1 MAILK
6 MEKIRVAVHRDASV
20 ACSKIIQNAGAL
32 ELTEVSESEKEKLDK
47 IEKTNFHL
55 NYISSRLDFVISFLS
70 KFEKKNILRTV
81 FEGSTE
87 KTTEEEINRL
97 ANQFYYKDIIN
108 SAFGI
113 TEKINKNENKLLELA
128 KERETLEPWKDISIS
143 LSSSRETNY
152 TKTFFLKGSKE
163 ELHKLKE
170 ETAKRK
176 DTATRIVSEA
186 SMVLTYLKES
196 EEEINSLLQNYGLDH
211 IELPYRRGTPAQE
224 LERIERAEKKTKQ
237 TLNKLNSEAKRLS
250 GNLRELRIISDYIR
264 WRKDR
269 YDLIYDAHGTQS
281 TIILEGWCPKDSI
294 PQLESELK
302 EKAGLCDLSVI
313 ETEEEPPTCIKNSP
327 LMRPFE
333 PITYLYGVPTSKDI
347 DPTPYL
353 AGFFFIF
360 FGFCFSDVG
369 YGIMLASITSVI
381 LFFYTVPK
389 EMALFMKLFMISGI
403 ASFLGGMI
411 FGGYAGIDVA
421 TLPSWLQKVN
431 MFNPLEDPLPIF
443 ILSLAL
449 GIVQVITGMVLTIVR
464 EAKNGTAKEGILDKG
479 PWIALFISLGLWG
492 YIYEFSTSLTN
503 TESLGVWLVLAS
515 VTAIILTNG
524 RSYKNP
530 LTKLAMGLAGLY
542 ESVNYLAD
550 ILSYSRLLAIGLAT
564 GALAFSIN
572 LLGMMAYESIPYV
585 GWLILL
591 IIVVIGHFFNFIV
604 NLLSAFIHT
613 ARLQFVEFFGK
624 FIIGTGR
631 VFNPFSRK
639 SSHVMIQERQ
649 RR

>member
-6 MEKIRVAVHRDASV
+6 MEKIRVVLHRDASV
-20 ACSKIIQNAGAL
+20 ACSKIIQNAGVL
-32 ELTEVSESEKEKLDK
+32 ELTEVSEKDKLEK

-55 NYISSRLDFVISFLS
+55 NYISSRLDFVVSFLS

-81 FEGSTE
+81 FEGDTE
-87 KTTEEEINRL
+87 NTTEEEINRL
-97 ANQFYYKDIIN
+97 ANRFYYKDIID

-128 KERETLEPWKDISIS
+128 KEKEILEPWKDISIA
-143 LSSSRETNY
+143 LSSSRETIY
-152 TKTFFLKGSKE
+152 TKTFFLKGSQE
-163 ELHKLKE
+163 EINKLKE
-170 ETAKRK
+170 EIKKRK
-176 DTATRIVSEA
+176 DTAARIVSEK

-196 EEEINSLLQNYGLDH
+196 EEEINSLLQNYELDH
-211 IELPYRRGTPAQE
+211 VDLPHRRGTPAQE
-224 LERIERAEKKTKQ
+224 LERIVRAEKKTRQ
-237 TLNKLNSEAKRLS
+237 TLDKMNSEAKRLS
-250 GNLRELRIISDYIR
+250 SNLRELRIISDYIR

-269 YDLIYDAHGTQS
+269 YDLVHDAYGTES
-281 TIILEGWCPKDSI
+281 TIVLEGWCPKDNI
-294 PQLESELK
+294 QGLENKLK
-302 EKAGLCDLSVI
+302 EKADLCDLAVI
-313 ETEEEPPTCIKNSP
+313 ETDEEPPTFIKNSS
-327 LMRPFE
+327 LMRSFE

-369 YGIMLASITSVI
+369 YGIMLASITASI

-403 ASFLGGMI
+403 ASFLGGII
-411 FGGYAGIDVA
+411 FGGYAGIDIA
-421 TLPSWLQKVN
+421 TLPAWLQKIN
-431 MFNPLEDPLPIF
+431 LFNPLEDPLPIF
-443 ILSLAL
+443 ILSLVL
-449 GIVQVITGMVLTIVR
+449 GVIQVVTGMVLTIVR
-464 EAKNGTAKEGILDKG
+464 EAKNGTVKEGILDKG
-479 PWIALFISLGLWG
+479 PWIALFVSLGLWG
-492 YIYEFSTSLTN
+492 YIYEFNNSLTDA
-503 TESLGVWLVLAS
+503 EGVGAWLVLAS
-515 VTAIILTNG
+515 LMAIILTNG

-530 LTKLAMGLAGLY
+530 FTKLAMGLAGLY

-591 IIVVIGHFFNFIV
+591 IIVVTGHFFNFIV